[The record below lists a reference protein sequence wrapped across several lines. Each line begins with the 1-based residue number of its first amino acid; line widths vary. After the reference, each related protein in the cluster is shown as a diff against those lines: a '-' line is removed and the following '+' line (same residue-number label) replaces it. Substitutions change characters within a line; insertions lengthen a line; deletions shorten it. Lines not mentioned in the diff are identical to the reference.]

1 MSAAVGGW
9 KMNVIDLRARRLTRA
24 ERHQCLTKAARL
36 RTSAAKLVKMADEM
50 KLKASDLERSA
61 ANA

>member
-1 MSAAVGGW
+1 
-9 KMNVIDLRARRLTRA
+9 MNVIDLRARRLTRA

-36 RTSAAKLVKMADEM
+36 RASAAKLLKMADEM

-61 ANA
+61 GSA